1 MLGLLD
7 QRVRRDPVD
16 RLDDILHACKLLPPQ
31 ARADPELQKVGA
43 PMCLLE
49 AFKPESVVHQ
59 VRRMRKVVP
68 SEVHEPEQR
77 AGRDPR
83 GVLLPRV
90 QKVIS

>member
-1 MLGLLD
+1 
-7 QRVRRDPVD
+7 
-16 RLDDILHACKLLPPQ
+16 
-31 ARADPELQKVGA
+31 
-43 PMCLLE
+43 MCLLK

-90 QKVIS
+90 QKVTS